1 LQLLQQPQPIVS
13 WPLSHHAPEHG
24 TPLRAPG
31 RLAGAAFVACAHFA
45 IGWAI
50 WALGAMPLVAA
61 ELRPLMVALI
71 APQEPEPAPAP
82 PRQTLPL
89 PQPLRLPEL
98 PLVPPPP
105 LPAPE
110 NPTAITVQP
119 APAPEPVLTPTPAPV
134 LTPPPAPAPAPP
146 PPARPLLD
154 ARAVRYLT
162 EPPAEVPRA
171 SRRAGEH
178 GTVWLRVV
186 VDVNGQPAQVRL
198 HRSSGYARLDEQAL
212 WAMRQARFRP
222 HTVDGRAVEVEVIAP
237 IEYPAE

>member
-1 LQLLQQPQPIVS
+1 
-13 WPLSHHAPEHG
+13 
-24 TPLRAPG
+24 
-31 RLAGAAFVACAHFA
+31 
-45 IGWAI
+45 
-50 WALGAMPLVAA
+50 MPLVAA

-71 APQEPEPAPAP
+71 APREPESAP
-82 PRQTLPL
+82 PQTQPPR
-89 PQPLRLPEL
+89 PQAPPLRLPEL

-110 NPTAITVQP
+110 SPAAITVQAAL
-119 APAPEPVLTPTPAPV
+119 APVAVQAPAPV
-134 LTPPPAPAPAPP
+134 LAAPPAPPAPP
-146 PPARPLLD
+146 PPQPVARRQID
-154 ARAVRYLT
+154 ASAVRYLT

-186 VDVNGQPAQVRL
+186 VDVQGQPAQVQL

-222 HTVDGRAVEVEVIAP
+222 HTENGRAVEVEVIAP

>member
-1 LQLLQQPQPIVS
+1 
-13 WPLSHHAPEHG
+13 
-24 TPLRAPG
+24 
-31 RLAGAAFVACAHFA
+31 
-45 IGWAI
+45 
-50 WALGAMPLVAA
+50 MPLVAA
-61 ELRPLMVALI
+61 ELRPLIVALI
-71 APQEPEPAPAP
+71 APQERQPEPPATPPLLPKAP
-82 PRQTLPL
+82 
-89 PQPLRLPEL
+89 PLRLPAPPLL
-98 PLVPPPP
+98 PAPPPP
-105 LPAPE
+105 APDHPAA
-110 NPTAITVQP
+110 TAVQP
-119 APAPEPVLTPTPAPV
+119 APAPEPVVTPTPAPV
-134 LTPPPAPAPAPP
+134 LPAPPAPAPP

-198 HRSSGYARLDEQAL
+198 HRSSGHARLDEQAL

-222 HTVDGRAVEVEVIAP
+222 HTVDGRTVEVEVIAP